1 MDLDLEMDSEL
12 TGMSLR
18 LDTKI
23 SGFLGIEELKLCFC
37 YFSDY
42 FSLKI
47 GLNWKK
53 NKSETESEEKLKNFG
68 VSKTMGWFWGGA
80 LVPKR

>member
-47 GLNWKK
+47 GLN
-53 NKSETESEEKLKNFG
+53 
-68 VSKTMGWFWGGA
+68 
-80 LVPKR
+80 